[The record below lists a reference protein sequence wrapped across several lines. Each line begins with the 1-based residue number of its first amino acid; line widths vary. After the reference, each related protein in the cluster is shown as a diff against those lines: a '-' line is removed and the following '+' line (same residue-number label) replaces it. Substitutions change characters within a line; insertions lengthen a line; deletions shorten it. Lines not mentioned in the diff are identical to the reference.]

1 MVIPAINLGLRPN
14 IPTVDDISGIL
25 SIIRAGELRD
35 VSPALGS
42 VRAFARAIGINE
54 STLRSAYLTEGRR
67 PSVTTQARVDAA
79 IRQNAEALLGRRVL
93 ERSVVD
99 RAFGRNPLARLYLE
113 PPPGVRR
120 VRIIVRTDPTQVVDS
135 IGRKYDSGYYT
146 VTLEYTRRAFEAWQ
160 QLLPPTETVD
170 AVIWQ
175 YEERERE
182 IPVDLVD

>member
-1 MVIPAINLGLRPN
+1 MVIPGINLGLRPN

-99 RAFGRNPLARLYLE
+99 RAYGRNPLARLYLK

-120 VRIIVRTDPTQVVDS
+120 ARIIVKINDVAIQDF
-135 IGRKYDSGYYT
+135 GGGAYEDGYYT
-146 VTLEYTRRAFEAWQ
+146 VTLDYSEAVYQQWE
-160 QLLPPTETVD
+160 QLLPPEHTVE
-170 AVIWQ
+170 ATIWQ
-175 YEERERE
+175 YETKEEFLGGS
-182 IPVDLVD
+182 VD